1 MPPGFPVSQGF
12 WPPAEREKKHLPIW
26 MMRFPIGS
34 RWRSSGELAFPNF
47 DKSNRRRLPLLK
59 PLVTRDSGF
68 LQDKFQ
74 QLHTNDSGVRVG
86 NCELNLAFYHM
97 LMLPPRKWPVHPK
110 ARRRLIKS
118 LRLMGGRRIS
128 QGLLNKGFVIPAL
141 DEFREIHGLLISVGP
156 CAHNSCSSRE
166 LFAVGIAFLA

>member
-1 MPPGFPVSQGF
+1 MQLESPVSQGF

-26 MMRFPIGS
+26 MMRFPIGL
-34 RWRSSGELAFPNF
+34 RWRLSGALVFPNF
-47 DKSNRRRLPLLK
+47 DKSDRRRLPLPK

-97 LMLPPRKWPVHPK
+97 LMLSARKR
-110 ARRRLIKS
+110 ARPSKS
-118 LRLMGGRRIS
+118 T
-128 QGLLNKGFVIPAL
+128 
-141 DEFREIHGLLISVGP
+141 
-156 CAHNSCSSRE
+156 
-166 LFAVGIAFLA
+166 